1 MTARQT
7 VLRGLTAER
16 DDLAEDAARLDA
28 CITSDAFEGLSR
40 TAKVML
46 LRQHAAMVWNLD
58 QDLEQRIAQSTPW
71 AAPA

>member
-28 CITSDAFEGLSR
+28 YITRDSFDWHGRS
-40 TAKVML
+40 AKILL
-46 LRQHAAMVWNLD
+46 LRQHAAMVCALD
-58 QDLEQRIAQSTPW
+58 GLDQRIACFTSE
-71 AAPA
+71 AATA

>member
-28 CITSDAFEGLSR
+28 YITGDAFDGHGR
-40 TAKVML
+40 AAKVLL

-58 QDLEQRIAQSTPW
+58 LLDQRISRFIPEAST
-71 AAPA
+71 A

>member
-28 CITSDAFEGLSR
+28 YITGDAFDGHGR
-40 TAKVML
+40 TAKIML
-46 LRQHAAMVWNLD
+46 LRQHAAMVWAID
-58 QDLEQRIAQSTPW
+58 RLEQRIARFTGEV
-71 AAPA
+71 ATA

>member
-28 CITSDAFEGLSR
+28 YITGDAFDGHGR
-40 TAKVML
+40 AAKVLL
-46 LRQHAAMVWNLD
+46 LRQHAAMVWTLD
-58 QDLEQRIAQSTPW
+58 GLEQRIACFTPE
-71 AAPA
+71 ATTA

>member
-28 CITSDAFEGLSR
+28 YITGDAFDGHGR
-40 TAKVML
+40 AAKVLL
-46 LRQHAAMVWNLD
+46 LRQHAAMIWNLD
-58 QDLEQRIAQSTPW
+58 RLDQRISRFIPE
-71 AAPA
+71 AATA